1 MRCTAAL
8 LADAAQVVGG
18 KLYLLG
24 GAFDTVTARQFPA
37 THRSLSLVIVLEVG
51 PGDRNRDL
59 DIVTTLFDEDGKEMG
74 VESKGAFRVGAPST
88 LPAGATSLIPLVTV
102 FGNLQF
108 PEPGGYVFIVSHDDQ
123 ELARVPLRLQRP
135 PGIRPA

>member
-24 GAFDTVTARQFPA
+24 GAFDVLTAREFPA
-37 THRSLSLVIVLEVG
+37 THRALSLVVIVEVG

-59 DIVTTLFDEDGKEMG
+59 ELSTRLFDEDGNPLE
-74 VESKGAFRVGAPST
+74 VESKATFRVGAPST
-88 LPAGATSLIPLVTV
+88 LPAGATSLVPLVTV
-102 FGNLQF
+102 FGNLRF
-108 PEPGGYVFIVSHDDQ
+108 PHAGGYVFIVEHEEQ
-123 ELARVPLRLQRP
+123 EIARVPLRLQLP

>member
-18 KLYLLG
+18 KLYMLG
-24 GAFDTVTARQFPA
+24 GGFDTLTAREYPV
-37 THRSLSLVIVLEVG
+37 THRALSLVIVFEVG
-51 PGDRNRDL
+51 PLDRNRDL
-59 DIVTTLFDEDGKEMG
+59 EIVTKLLDEDGREMG
-74 VESKGAFRVGAPST
+74 VESKGTFRVGTPST

-108 PEPGGYVFIVSHDDQ
+108 PEPGGYVFIIEHDEQ

-135 PGIRPA
+135 PGMRPA

>member
-1 MRCTAAL
+1 MRCTVAL

-18 KLYLLG
+18 KLFVLG
-24 GAFDTVTARQFPA
+24 GAFDTLTAATFPA
-37 THRSLSLVIVLEVG
+37 THRTLSLVLVLEVG

-59 DIVTTLFDEDGKEMG
+59 ELTTKLFDEDGRDLR

-88 LPAGATSLIPLVTV
+88 LPAGATSLIPIVTV

-108 PEPGGYVFIVSHDDQ
+108 PEPGGFVFIVEHDGQ

-135 PGIRPA
+135 PGMRPA

>member
-1 MRCTAAL
+1 MRVTAAL

-18 KLYLLG
+18 KLFMLG
-24 GAFDTVTARQFPA
+24 GGFDMITSREFPA
-37 THRSLSLVIVLEVG
+37 THRMLSLVLVLEVG

-59 DIVTTLFDEDGKEMG
+59 EMTTTLYDEDGREMG
-74 VESKGAFRVGAPST
+74 VQSKGTFRVGAPST

-108 PEPGGYVFIVSHDDQ
+108 PEPGGYVFIIEHDGQ
-123 ELARVPLRLQRP
+123 ELARIPLRVQRP
-135 PGIRPA
+135 PGMRSL